1 MGAVVGR
8 KRGFDRDDVLDQ
20 VTRAFWRDGYQAT
33 SVADL
38 TATTGVNPPS
48 LYAAF
53 GDKRALFAEAVA
65 RYQQTYGAFTAR
77 ALEEEPTARRAV
89 ERILTEAAIEYTTA
103 DRPKGCLILSAPE
116 LDDLRDQAGQAV
128 EAKIRHD
135 VATGALP
142 AGTDA
147 RRLAVFVAATV
158 RGMSSLARD
167 GATRAELHD
176 VARTALS
183 AWPAPVP

>member
-1 MGAVVGR
+1 MSAMVGR
-8 KRGFDRDDVLDQ
+8 KRGFDRDEVLDQ

-53 GDKRALFAEAVA
+53 GDKHALFTEAVT
-65 RYQQTYGAFTAR
+65 RYQQTYGAFTTR
-77 ALEEEPTARRAV
+77 ALEEEPTARQAV
-89 ERILTEAAIEYTTA
+89 ERVLTEAAIEYTTP
-103 DRPKGCLILSAPE
+103 DRPKGCLVLSAPE
-116 LDDLRDQAGQAV
+116 LNGLREQAIRAFEG
-128 EAKIRHD
+128 KIRHD

-147 RRLAVFVAATV
+147 HRLALFVAATV

-183 AWPAPVP
+183 VWPAPVP

>member
-1 MGAVVGR
+1 MVGR
-8 KRGFDRDDVLDQ
+8 KRGFDRDEVLDQ
-20 VTRAFWRDGYQAT
+20 VTRAFWRDGFHGT

-38 TATTGVNPPS
+38 TETTGVNPPS

-65 RYQQTYGAFTAR
+65 RYQATYGAFTAR
-77 ALEEEPTARRAV
+77 ALAEEPTARHAV
-89 ERILTEAAIEYTTA
+89 ERILTEAAVEYTTPE
-103 DRPKGCLILSAPE
+103 RPKGCLVLSAPE
-116 LDDLRDQAGQAV
+116 LHGPRDQARQAF
-128 EAKIRHD
+128 EAKVRHD
-135 VATGALP
+135 VATGVLP

-147 RRLAVFVAATV
+147 HRLALFVAATV

-167 GATRAELHD
+167 GATRGELHD

>member
-1 MGAVVGR
+1 MSRMVGR

-20 VTRAFWRDGYQAT
+20 VTRAFWRNGFQAT

-38 TATTGVNPPS
+38 TGTTGVNPPS

-53 GDKRALFAEAVA
+53 GDKRTLFAEAVS
-65 RYQQTYGAFTAR
+65 RYQATYGAFTKR
-77 ALEEEPTARRAV
+77 ALEEEPTARHAV
-89 ERILTEAAIEYTTA
+89 ERILNEAAIEYTTPE
-103 DRPKGCLILSAPE
+103 RPKGCLILSSPE
-116 LDDLRDQAGQAV
+116 LHDLRDQARQAF

-142 AGTDA
+142 AGADA
-147 RRLAVFVAATV
+147 HRLALFVAATV

-167 GATRAELHD
+167 GATREELRD

>member
-1 MGAVVGR
+1 MVGR
-8 KRGFDRDDVLDQ
+8 RRGFDRDEVLDRI
-20 VTRAFWRDGYQAT
+20 TRAFWRDGYQAT

-38 TATTGVNPPS
+38 TEATGVNPPS

-53 GDKRALFAEAVA
+53 GDKQALFAEVVT
-65 RYQQTYGAFTAR
+65 RYQATYGAFTTR
-77 ALEEEPTARRAV
+77 ALDEEPTARQAV
-89 ERILTEAAIEYTTA
+89 ERILTEAAVEYTNP
-103 DRPKGCLILSAPE
+103 DRPKGCLILSAPD
-116 LDDLRDQAGQAV
+116 LRHLRDQARQAV

-147 RRLAVFVAATV
+147 RRLALFVAATV
-158 RGMSSLARD
+158 QGMSSLARD

>member
-1 MGAVVGR
+1 MSAMVGR
-8 KRGFDRDDVLDQ
+8 KRGFDRDEVLDQ

-53 GDKRALFAEAVA
+53 GDKHALFTEAVA
-65 RYQQTYGAFTAR
+65 RYQQTYGAFTTR
-77 ALEEEPTARRAV
+77 ALEEEPTARQAV
-89 ERILTEAAIEYTTA
+89 ERVLTEAAIEYTTP
-103 DRPKGCLILSAPE
+103 DRPKGCLVLSAPE
-116 LDDLRDQAGQAV
+116 LNGLREQAIRAFEG
-128 EAKIRHD
+128 KIRHD
-135 VATGALP
+135 VATGALS

-147 RRLAVFVAATV
+147 HRLALFVAATV

-183 AWPAPVP
+183 VWPAPVP

>member
-1 MGAVVGR
+1 MSAVVGR
-8 KRGFDRDDVLDQ
+8 KRGFDRDEVLDQ

-38 TATTGVNPPS
+38 TEATGVNPPS

-53 GDKRALFAEAVA
+53 GDKRALFTEAVD
-65 RYQQTYGAFTAR
+65 RYQATYGAFTAR
-77 ALEEEPTARRAV
+77 ALDEEPTARQAV
-89 ERILTEAAIEYTTA
+89 ERMLAEAAVEYTTPG
-103 DRPKGCLILSAPE
+103 RPGGCLVLTAPE
-116 LDDLRDQAGQAV
+116 LHELRDRAMRAV

-135 VATGALP
+135 VDTGALP

-147 RRLAVFVAATV
+147 HRLAVFVAATA

-167 GATRAELHD
+167 GATRAELRD

>member
-1 MGAVVGR
+1 MGR
-8 KRGFDRDDVLDQ
+8 KRGFDRDEVLDQ
-20 VTRAFWRDGYQAT
+20 VVRAFWRDGYRAT

-38 TATTGVNPPS
+38 TETTGVNPPS

-53 GDKRALFAEAVA
+53 GDKRALFAEAVT
-65 RYQQTYGAFTAR
+65 RYQATYGSFTAR

-89 ERILTEAAIEYTTA
+89 ERILDEAATEYTTPG
-103 DRPKGCLILSAPE
+103 RPKGCLVLSAPE
-116 LDDLRDQAGQAV
+116 LHDLRDQAVRAV

-135 VATGALP
+135 VATAALP

-147 RRLAVFVAATV
+147 HRLAGFVAAVV

-176 VARTALS
+176 VARTAVA

>member
-1 MGAVVGR
+1 MVGVVGR
-8 KRGFDRDDVLDQ
+8 KRGFDRDVVLDQ

-38 TATTGVNPPS
+38 TEATGVNPPS

-53 GDKRALFAEAVA
+53 GDKRALFTEAVA
-65 RYQQTYGAFTAR
+65 RYQATYGAFTSR
-77 ALEEEPTARRAV
+77 ALDEESTARQAV
-89 ERILTEAAIEYTTA
+89 ERVLVEAAIEYTTPG
-103 DRPKGCLILSAPE
+103 RPRGCLVLSAPE
-116 LDDLRDQAGQAV
+116 LHDLRDQALRAL

-135 VATGALP
+135 VATGVLP

-147 RRLAVFVAATV
+147 HRLAVFVAATA

>member
-1 MGAVVGR
+1 MSAVVGR
-8 KRGFDRDDVLDQ
+8 KRGFDRDDVLD
-20 VTRAFWRDGYQAT
+20 RIALAFWRDGYQAT

-38 TATTGVNPPS
+38 TVTTGVNPPS

-53 GDKRALFAEAVA
+53 GDKHALFTEAVR

-77 ALEEEPTARRAV
+77 ALEEEPTARQAV
-89 ERILTEAAIEYTTA
+89 ERVLTEAAVEYTTPG
-103 DRPKGCLILSAPE
+103 RPKGCLVLTAPE
-116 LDDLRDQAGQAV
+116 LHALREQAREAF

-135 VATGALP
+135 VETGALP

-147 RRLAVFVAATV
+147 HRLALFVATVV

-167 GATRAELHD
+167 GATRADLHD

-183 AWPAPVP
+183 VWPAPVP